1 MLLFVVVR
9 ESDQTVVFRQLK
21 KRAFLQ
27 IIKNVMP
34 TKNIIQVRFVHRL
47 VQHLIVSVP
56 VAQLLGLEAKDLVEV
71 LTTTGMVAR
80 GEVIIR
86 ENTMHE
92 ALDVRDAMSK
102 SLYGRLFSWIV
113 NKINVLLQPDK
124 TIYRQ

>member
-1 MLLFVVVR
+1 MCSF
-9 ESDQTVVFRQLK
+9 
-21 KRAFLQ
+21 
-27 IIKNVMP
+27 
-34 TKNIIQVRFVHRL
+34 
-47 VQHLIVSVP
+47 SV
-56 VAQLLGLEAKDLVEV
+56 AKLLGLESKDLIEV

-124 TIYRQ
+124 DIYKQ

>member
-1 MLLFVVVR
+1 M
-9 ESDQTVVFRQLK
+9 
-21 KRAFLQ
+21 
-27 IIKNVMP
+27 
-34 TKNIIQVRFVHRL
+34 
-47 VQHLIVSVP
+47 
-56 VAQLLGLEAKDLVEV
+56 LGLESKDLIEV

-124 TIYRQ
+124 QMYQL